1 MMQSADRPIEQC
13 SNDRFRAGVLAE
25 FVQVS
30 LNNGGRLFFTHAN
43 AQRRTAIAVDY
54 IRPC

>member
-1 MMQSADRPIEQC
+1 MMQSADRPVEQC